1 MLIFEAMKLNSQ
13 TQTLESNFTG
23 RRVSEISEHQKGSAH
38 QKNFESDTQTDKDIL
53 VSNFEGIDFLP
64 DQPAKESE
72 AKLSDSPLKKP
83 EIKSSVNNSIQNNG
97 HNTDSR
103 VQNKIVR
110 MSTDYVFEGKQDVK
124 AEMAAVKRRIES
136 TQKDNIQILENSSIM
151 YSCLASYVGYYFSE
165 NESKETTN
173 SILNKCLGQGKV
185 NYPDLFLRFMD

>member
-136 TQKDNIQILENSSIM
+136 TQKDNMEILENSSIM

>member
-1 MLIFEAMKLNSQ
+1 MKLNSQ

-136 TQKDNIQILENSSIM
+136 TQKDNMEILENSSIM

>member
-1 MLIFEAMKLNSQ
+1 MKLNSQ

-83 EIKSSVNNSIQNNG
+83 ERSEE
-97 HNTDSR
+97 R
-103 VQNKIVR
+103 V
-110 MSTDYVFEGKQDVK
+110 
-124 AEMAAVKRRIES
+124 
-136 TQKDNIQILENSSIM
+136 
-151 YSCLASYVGYYFSE
+151 
-165 NESKETTN
+165 
-173 SILNKCLGQGKV
+173 
-185 NYPDLFLRFMD
+185 